1 MIQKIGTLFDLAL
14 PQKPEKQATVPTIQ
28 TPPKTPPKTPPINS
42 FERGNVQYNKPNIK
56 FSQNWNNKLFSKAFT
71 TIRLHSDYKYIIGD
85 LHEVLF
91 VAAKQP
97 QIMLGVAQI
106 VTKQTLLL
114 RELTEFD
121 AHLDTGYNLATTTDI
136 IVKMYKDKG
145 CDFTTQKLDFVLYKY
160 QSVTDA
166 WRNDLQ
172 RIEVVR

>member
-1 MIQKIGTLFDLAL
+1 MQKLGTLFDLAL
-14 PQKPEKQATVPTIQ
+14 PKPPEKQQGQ
-28 TPPKTPPKTPPINS
+28 TNAQPPKTPPKTPPISS

-56 FSQNWNNKLFSKAFT
+56 FSQNWNNKLFGKAFT

-91 VAAKQP
+91 EKKKEP

-106 VTKQTLLL
+106 VTKQTILL

-121 AHLDTGYNLATTTDI
+121 AYLDTGYNLAATTDI
-136 IVKMYKDKG
+136 IVNMYKN
-145 CDFTTQKLDFVLYKY
+145 CDFTTQKLDFMLYKY